1 MNLVFIR
8 HGQSLWNLEN
18 KFTGWVDIDL
28 SERGEVEA
36 KTAGVTLIDNNF
48 YPEICFTSYLKRSIN
63 TAAHIIENY
72 KKMNIT
78 FENVKK
84 WELNERHYG
93 ALQGLDKIETA
104 KKYGQEQVQ
113 IWRRSFDAPP
123 PMAVQNSEHD
133 PKTHELYNS
142 IESEL
147 PLGESLKDVLS
158 RVVKTYEQI
167 LATAK
172 EKPVL
177 VVAHG
182 NSIRAMVKMLDNLSD
197 KDIVDVNIPT
207 GIPLAYN
214 ISDNNIEKIGYLGD
228 EEAINNLAK
237 EVEMQSKITDKKG

>member
-63 TAAHIIENY
+63 TAAHIVESY
-72 KKMNIT
+72 KKMNIN

-113 IWRRSFDAPP
+113 IWRRSFDTSP
-123 PMAVQNSEHD
+123 PMAEQNSEHD
-133 PKTHELYNS
+133 PKTHELYNDIKS
-142 IESEL
+142 VL
-147 PLGESLKDVLS
+147 PLGESLKDVVL
-158 RVVKTYEQI
+158 RVEKTYEQI
-167 LATAK
+167 IATAK
-172 EKPVL
+172 EKSVL

-182 NSIRAMVKMLDNLSD
+182 NSIRAMVKLLDNLSD
-197 KDIVDVNIPT
+197 KEIVDVNIPT